1 MTDLVEINKRSLTKR
16 GLDFAILV
24 PTRTGLTKSILDAT
38 QTIRNLFESK
48 NFHAYALQK
57 QGRANRIIE
66 QAFFITSQNID
77 QTTVSLYR
85 PETKKG
91 DPRLW
96 FTRLKDFAEP
106 GQQIALTFVDNKLSL
121 LNLSR
126 DSFETTHLIH
136 DFLDKAQDCEEK
148 IAKELLAKLKAIAAQ
163 GPIKAIKRG
172 DTAIGMTIEHALGIP
187 ANSSKEPDYKGIE
200 LKSARG
206 AGATRSTLFAQVA
219 DWTQSPKKSSEEI
232 LNAHGYVRDDNFKL
246 YCTISALKSNSQ
258 GLKFEIRDE
267 ELLVEVSD
275 SNGDVAVWSINTLK
289 NRLLEKHRETFW
301 IKANA
306 IRKGEDEYYELISV
320 IHTKSPLV
328 NQLIPLLEAGAI
340 TMDHLIKRSGC
351 TGRVSEKGPLFKI
364 KPQDLPLLFPEPK
377 EYKLS

>member
-1 MTDLVEINKRSLTKR
+1 MTNLVELNKSSLAKR
-16 GLDFAILV
+16 GLDFAILI
-24 PTRTGLTKSILDAT
+24 PTSTGLTKSILDAT
-38 QTIRNLFESK
+38 QTIRNLFELK
-48 NFHAYALQK
+48 NFHTYSLQGK
-57 QGRANRIIE
+57 GQSNSVLELGY
-66 QAFFITSQNID
+66 FITPQGTSETRI
-77 QTTVSLYR
+77 SLYR
-85 PETKKG
+85 PETKNG

-96 FTRLKDFAEP
+96 FTGLKYFTVPD
-106 GQQIALTFVDNKLSL
+106 QQIALVIVDNRLCL

-126 DSFETTHLIH
+126 DHFETTPLIRN
-136 DFLDKAQDCEEK
+136 FLDAAEDCEER

>member
-377 EYKLS
+377 EYRLS

>member
-48 NFHAYALQK
+48 NFHAYAHQK
-57 QGRANRIIE
+57 QGRASLIIE
-66 QAFFITSQNID
+66 QAFFITSENID
-77 QTTVSLYR
+77 PTIVSLYR

-96 FTRLKDFAEP
+96 FRRLKDFAAPE
-106 GQQIALTFVDNKLSL
+106 QQIALTFVDNKLYL
-121 LNLSR
+121 LNLSH
-126 DSFETTHLIH
+126 DSFETTYQIR
-136 DFLDKAQDCEEK
+136 DFLDRAQDCEEK
-148 IAKELLAKLKAIAAQ
+148 VAKELLAKLKAIAAQ

-219 DWTQSPKKSSEEI
+219 DWAQSPKKSSEEI
-232 LNAHGYVRDDNFKL
+232 LNAHGYVRDDNLKL

-275 SNGDVAVWSINTLK
+275 SNGDVAIWSINTLK

-377 EYKLS
+377 EYRLS